1 MVGKRNRNGIAR
13 NSALVAREGERNLT
27 LAVDVADGLADGETK
42 LSTARIFCNRT
53 ALILDGELLHS
64 LLGEDRSRIL
74 LQHQLVVIVHT
85 GLGEKL
91 HGVGDDERA
100 AVLDHDG
107 VLVARLEEDDV
118 IAENYRLS
126 SRFCSS
132 GYDGFLRD
140 YIDISPDRLVR
151 VPEGVDPRVASF
163 AELISV
169 AVHAI
174 RRFERFSHSRKNS
187 IGIWGDGN
195 VGFIT
200 ALILKALY
208 PDTKLYIFGTVY
220 EKLGYFTFADGAY
233 HVDHIPENLKVDHAF
248 ECVGGEGS
256 RFALAQ
262 IIDLINPEGTVGLMG
277 VSERFVD
284 INTRMVLERGLC
296 LFGSSR
302 SGVEDFQMTMDILEK
317 NPKIASYLEN
327 LIGQVAEI
335 KTIADIH
342 SAFAQDLSRNFGKTV
357 LKWNK

>member
-1 MVGKRNRNGIAR
+1 MINTVYRLIAP
-13 NSALVAREGERNLT
+13 GMI
-27 LAVDVADGLADGETK
+27 DVACTEPDIKNNVILRPLYLSICKADQRYYLGNRSREVLKAK
-42 LSTARIFCNRT
+42 LPM
-53 ALILDGELLHS
+53 ALIHECCAKVVFDPTGNFRSGE
-64 LLGEDRSRIL
+64 I
-74 LQHQLVVIVHT
+74 VVPVPNMPM
-85 GLGEKL
+85 
-91 HGVGDDERA
+91 
-100 AVLDHDG
+100 
-107 VLVARLEEDDV
+107 EEDDV
-118 IAENYRLS
+118 IAENYLTT

-140 YIDISPDRLVR
+140 YIDMPPDRLVR
-151 VPEGVDPRVASF
+151 VPDGVDPRIASF

-169 AVHAI
+169 AVHAV

-208 PDTKLYIFGTVY
+208 PETKLYIFGTVY
-220 EKLGYFTFADGAY
+220 EKLGYFSFADGAY
-233 HVDHIPENLKVDHAF
+233 HVDHVPEGLKIDHAF

-302 SGVEDFQMTMDILEK
+302 SGVSDFQKTMDILAE
-317 NPKIASYLEN
+317 NPKISAYLEN
-327 LIGQVAEI
+327 LIGTVAEI
-335 KTIADIH
+335 KSIADIH
-342 SAFAQDLSRNFGKTV
+342 SAFAQDISRNFGKTV
-357 LKWNK
+357 LKWDK

>member
-1 MVGKRNRNGIAR
+1 MINTVYRLIAP
-13 NSALVAREGERNLT
+13 GMI
-27 LAVDVADGLADGETK
+27 DVACTEPDIKNKVILRPLYLSICKADQRYYLGNRSREVLKAKLPMALIHECCATVVFDPTGTFKPGET
-42 LSTARIFCNRT
+42 
-53 ALILDGELLHS
+53 
-64 LLGEDRSRIL
+64 
-74 LQHQLVVIVHT
+74 VVPVPNT
-85 GLGEKL
+85 PM
-91 HGVGDDERA
+91 
-100 AVLDHDG
+100 
-107 VLVARLEEDDV
+107 EEDDV
-118 IAENYRLS
+118 IAENYRLT

-151 VPEGVDPRVASF
+151 VPDGVDPRVASF

-169 AVHAI
+169 AVHAV

-233 HVDHIPENLKVDHAF
+233 HVDHVPEGLKVDHAF

-302 SGVEDFQMTMDILEK
+302 SGVDDFQMTMDILEK
-317 NPKIASYLEN
+317 HPKIASYLEN

-335 KTIADIH
+335 KTISDIH
-342 SAFAQDLSRNFGKTV
+342 AAFAQDISRNFGKTV

>member
-1 MVGKRNRNGIAR
+1 MINTVYRLIAP
-13 NSALVAREGERNLT
+13 GMI
-27 LAVDVADGLADGETK
+27 DVACTEPDIKNNVILRPLYLSVCKADQRYYQGNRSREVLKAK
-42 LSTARIFCNRT
+42 LPM
-53 ALILDGELLHS
+53 ALIHECVAKVVFDPTGTFKPGE
-64 LLGEDRSRIL
+64 
-74 LQHQLVVIVHT
+74 VVVPVPNMPT
-85 GLGEKL
+85 
-91 HGVGDDERA
+91 
-100 AVLDHDG
+100 
-107 VLVARLEEDDV
+107 EEDDV
-118 IAENYRLS
+118 IAENYRIS
-126 SRFCSS
+126 SHFCSS

-140 YIDISPDRLVR
+140 YIDMPADRLVR
-151 VPEGVDPRVASF
+151 VPDGVDLRIASF
-163 AELISV
+163 TELISV

-174 RRFERFSHSRKNS
+174 SRFERFSHSRKNS

-220 EKLGYFTFADGAY
+220 EKLGYFAFADGAY
-233 HVDHIPENLKVDHAF
+233 HVDHVPENLRVDHAF

-262 IIDLINPEGTVGLMG
+262 IIDIINPEGTIGLMG

-302 SGVEDFQMTMDILEK
+302 SGVDDFQKTVDILAEY
-317 NPKIASYLEN
+317 PKISAYLEN
-327 LIGQVAEI
+327 IIGSVVNV
-335 KTIADIH
+335 KTISDIH

-357 LKWNK
+357 IKWDK